1 MARQYF
7 RKRDPS
13 AQIPEW
19 IEMSGREFYQFVTSP
34 EGQGRYFIDLDD
46 YVLETSKEEYTS
58 WRRDKDHSDYLKEQ
72 EANCVIFSLYSDL
85 IAEYGNGESVLT
97 DRPIGSENQISEY
110 AKYKALHSA
119 LASLDAESY
128 ELIYSLYLG
137 EEPKSLRKLS
147 KERGTPVMTLQNR
160 KKKIL
165 MHLRDEI
172 IKKLF

>member
-119 LASLDAESY
+119 FASLDAESY

-172 IKKLF
+172 M

>member
-7 RKRDPS
+7 RKKDPS
-13 AQIPEW
+13 VQIPEW
-19 IEMSGREFYQFVTSP
+19 IEMSGCEFYQFVTSP

-46 YVLETSKEEYTS
+46 YVLEASKKEYTS

-72 EANCVIFSLYSDL
+72 EANCVILSLYSDL

-97 DRPIGSENQISEY
+97 DRPIGSESQISEY

-128 ELIYSLYLG
+128 KLIHSLYLSKK
-137 EEPKSLRKLS
+137 PKSLRKLS
-147 KERGTPVMTLQNR
+147 KESGTPVMTIQNR

-165 MHLRDEI
+165 MRLRDEI
-172 IKKLF
+172 IKNLF

>member
-172 IKKLF
+172 M

>member
-147 KERGTPVMTLQNR
+147 KERGTSVMTLQNR